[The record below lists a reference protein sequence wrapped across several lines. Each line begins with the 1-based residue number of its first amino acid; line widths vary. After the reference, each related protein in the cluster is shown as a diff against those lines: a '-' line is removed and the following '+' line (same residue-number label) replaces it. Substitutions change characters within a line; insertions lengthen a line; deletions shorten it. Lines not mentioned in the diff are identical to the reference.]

1 MKLKS
6 ITGDIDKC
14 LRKCFL
20 VMRLTLLITLLSSAF
35 AFSSN
40 SYAQNL
46 KLSLHLKNANVKE
59 VLKAIEDQ
67 SEFIF
72 FYQDQQIDL
81 DRKVNIT
88 VEEVNISDILD
99 QLFKGTAN
107 VYTIRDRQIVIGRSQ
122 KQLESKGLP
131 VEGVSEGVQQQ
142 PKTQISGVV
151 IDSKGLPLPGVT
163 VSIKGTTNGTITD
176 GEGTFTISVPA
187 DTRSL
192 SFSFVGM
199 KSQEIA
205 ITGKT
210 TVNIVMKEETVQ
222 LSEVVAMGYGVMTTR
237 EKLTGSIAS
246 VKGEKLAD
254 RTTTSPLMLLAGL
267 ATGVRISSTTSL
279 PGVLPVI
286 RVREVSSWKTG
297 AGVLYVIDGVVRD
310 IEAFQ
315 ALNPNDIASVSV
327 LKDAASSAIYGM
339 KAGEGVLLVTTK
351 NGESGKTKIEY
362 GYSYSESTPYILF
375 HQLNAYD
382 YALAENKW
390 NKLVGRLPG
399 DSRYFLPNE
408 IEYFKT
414 HSYNGLDEFWSN
426 PRLKNHNISASGG
439 NEKLKYFISGSLNR
453 SDQPSFNINYEK
465 YTVRAKIDAKLT
477 NRLTF
482 NLNIT
487 AEWDKNVR
495 PNYDNGDETGSSFQS
510 DMAPVGNS
518 GGIFSQLLIREPT
531 SPYYKVIDGVTYPM
545 DALVAQ
551 LILGQGG
558 TQTYNNTYFNP
569 IATMKYTIPGVQGLT
584 ASVQFAYNNRY
595 SKNKL
600 WRVTPY
606 TYNFIS
612 DRHIITDNFNYAGA
626 NGWRTRG
633 LMTNQTTAGLS
644 QTYGTDTGYQGNYQL
659 SYAHSFGLHNV
670 SAIAGYE
677 FRGRKS
683 DYILATR
690 YGYALE
696 SYNQINGGSSDI
708 LNQKTAGDIVI
719 NEGMASWIG
728 RVDYDFSGKYLL
740 GFTIR
745 RDGSYKFSPDKRW
758 GTFPAVSASW
768 VASKEPFFDPL
779 KSVLSFFKVRASWG
793 MTGTDNTNPFQW
805 QNSFA
810 SGTQY
815 TEGTEIL
822 PSLKTSVVPNPFIT
836 WEKNSN
842 YNVGADF
849 GILNNI
855 LTFSAEGWYK
865 RTTDILGTRVAST
878 PYVVGASLPDVNYG
892 IASAQGVEFS
902 ASYQQKIGEVSLS
915 LSGNI
920 AHSVNKVV
928 LQDVAAGTR
937 DYDNPNGQPMNRLR
951 VRELLINET
960 GGGVV
965 RTQIESSTLAAEN
978 AVGATPYTT
987 GSEKVQ
993 LEPGMLY
1000 LRDFRGSNGT
1010 LFANSPDGNSNHNG
1024 TDDMIFIP
1032 GKFTSPRLVYG
1043 LNANINWRNIELNML
1058 AAGTGGY
1065 WAPQVRGLTS
1075 LFERVSDFWPDEWTP
1090 SNINS
1095 GHPSPIYSIHANWA
1109 GGRLDYP
1116 NTYTTYNMSFLRMK
1130 NMSLSYTIPA
1140 KITTKVGIQGLKF
1153 YVNVENAFII
1163 FKKCPSYMDPESI
1176 DAAGYPILRVYSL
1189 GVNLSL

>member
-6 ITGDIDKC
+6 IKGGISQC
-14 LRKCFL
+14 LRKSFL
-20 VMRLTLLITLLSSAF
+20 VMRLTLLFTLLSSAL

-46 KLSLHLKNANVKE
+46 KLSLRLKNANVKE
-59 VLKAIEDQ
+59 VLRAIEDQ

-81 DRKVNIT
+81 SRKVNIT
-88 VEEVNISDILD
+88 VENENITEILD

-107 VYTIRDRQIVIGRSQ
+107 VYTIRDRQIVIGKSQ
-122 KQLESKGLP
+122 KQLESKSTA
-131 VEGVSEGVQQQ
+131 VERVLEEIQQQ
-142 PKTQISGVV
+142 TKILISGTVL
-151 IDSKGLPLPGVT
+151 DYKGLPIPGVT
-163 VSIKGTTNGTITD
+163 VSVKGTTNGTITD
-176 GEGTFTISVPA
+176 GEGKYTISIPA
-187 DTRSL
+187 DTKSL

-199 KSQEIA
+199 KSQEIS
-205 ITGKT
+205 ISGKT
-210 TVNIVMKEETVQ
+210 TINIVMREETVQ

-267 ATGVRISSTTSL
+267 ASGVRISSTTSL

-286 RVREVSSWKTG
+286 RIREVSSWKTG

-310 IEAFQ
+310 IESFQ

-351 NGESGKTKIEY
+351 TGESGKTKIEY
-362 GYSYSESTPYILF
+362 GYSYSQSTPYILF

-399 DSRYFLPNE
+399 DSRYFLPYE

-426 PRLKNHNISASGG
+426 PRSKNHNISASGG
-439 NEKLKYFISGSLNR
+439 NEKMKYFISGSLNR
-453 SDQPSFNINYEK
+453 SDQPSFSINYEK

-477 NRLTF
+477 NRLSF

-510 DMAPVGNS
+510 DMAPAGNS

-558 TQTYNNTYFNP
+558 TQTYNNTFFNP
-569 IATMKYTIPGVQGLT
+569 IATMKYSIPGVQGLN
-584 ASVQFAYNNRY
+584 ASVQFSYNNKF

-644 QTYGTDTGYQGNYQL
+644 QTYGSDNGYQGNYQL
-659 SYAHSFGLHNV
+659 SYAHTFGQHNV

-677 FRGRKS
+677 FRGRRS
-683 DYILATR
+683 DYISATR
-690 YGYALE
+690 YGFALE
-696 SYNQINGGSSDI
+696 SYNQINGGSTDV
-708 LNQKTAGDIVI
+708 LNQKTAGDITI

-728 RVDYDFSGKYLL
+728 RVDYDYGGKYLL
-740 GFTIR
+740 GFTVR

-779 KSVLSFFKVRASWG
+779 KSVFSFFKLRASWG
-793 MTGTDNTNPFQW
+793 KTGTDNTNPFQW

-815 TEGTEIL
+815 TEGTEIA
-822 PSLKTSVVPNPFIT
+822 PTLKTSVVPNPYIT
-836 WEKNSN
+836 WEK
-842 YNVGADF
+842 
-849 GILNNI
+849 
-855 LTFSAEGWYK
+855 K
-865 RTTDILGTRVAST
+865 
-878 PYVVGASLPDVNYG
+878 
-892 IASAQGVEFS
+892 
-902 ASYQQKIGEVSLS
+902 
-915 LSGNI
+915 
-920 AHSVNKVV
+920 
-928 LQDVAAGTR
+928 
-937 DYDNPNGQPMNRLR
+937 
-951 VRELLINET
+951 
-960 GGGVV
+960 
-965 RTQIESSTLAAEN
+965 
-978 AVGATPYTT
+978 
-987 GSEKVQ
+987 
-993 LEPGMLY
+993 
-1000 LRDFRGSNGT
+1000 
-1010 LFANSPDGNSNHNG
+1010 
-1024 TDDMIFIP
+1024 
-1032 GKFTSPRLVYG
+1032 
-1043 LNANINWRNIELNML
+1043 
-1058 AAGTGGY
+1058 
-1065 WAPQVRGLTS
+1065 
-1075 LFERVSDFWPDEWTP
+1075 
-1090 SNINS
+1090 
-1095 GHPSPIYSIHANWA
+1095 
-1109 GGRLDYP
+1109 
-1116 NTYTTYNMSFLRMK
+1116 
-1130 NMSLSYTIPA
+1130 
-1140 KITTKVGIQGLKF
+1140 
-1153 YVNVENAFII
+1153 
-1163 FKKCPSYMDPESI
+1163 
-1176 DAAGYPILRVYSL
+1176 
-1189 GVNLSL
+1189 